1 MALIK
6 NYITQDDG
14 TTTVVIEGVEL
25 ANKETLLLDNG
36 LDVEVDVQV
45 VDPFK
50 ITGKQRR
57 KIFALCNDI
66 EAHTGQPREYL
77 RYLFMDYVC
86 VLYGYDKGISLSD
99 CTRQQASQIIEVTLD
114 WIFYNDIPLSYKTS
128 DLLKNDKSYLY
139 WSTVNRHCVIC
150 QKPHAE
156 LAHYHAVGRGRN
168 RRKIN
173 HTGNKVLALCSSHHR
188 EQHNIGMD
196 SFNEKYKLHDSWV
209 DVDSRLNRMLKG
221 ETNGRSFM
229 D

>member
-6 NYITQDDG
+6 NYITEDDG
-14 TTTVVIEGVEL
+14 TTTVVISGVEL
-25 ANKETLLLDNG
+25 GNKETLLLDNG
-36 LDVEVDVQV
+36 LEVEVDVQV

-50 ITGKQRR
+50 ITDKQRR

-66 EAHTGQPREYL
+66 EAHTGQPRDYM

-99 CTRQQASQIIEVTLD
+99 CKRQQASQIIEVTLD

-156 LAHYHAVGRGRN
+156 FAHYHAVGRGRN

-173 HTGNKVLALCSSHHR
+173 HIGNQVLALCSRHHR

-196 SFNEKYKLHDSWV
+196 SFNEKYKLHESWV
-209 DVDSRLNRMLKG
+209 DVDDRLNRMLKG
-221 ETNGRSFM
+221 EKTDGRTT
-229 D
+229 